1 MFCDESME
9 PLLTVS
15 IPVFGLIFCGYLA
28 GYFGVLGRESS
39 EALNRFVYYFA
50 LPALL
55 FIFVARSPLDRIFY
69 WPFLGAWGGSLAIT
83 FALTGVIGR
92 LVYRDRLAIMGLRSM
107 NASFANSGYMGIP
120 LAITAFGEAAG
131 LPAIIATAL
140 MSIVFIS
147 LTIALV
153 EADISSQAHVGGIV
167 RDVAVALAKNPL
179 VVSVVAGALVPA
191 FNIPLPLT
199 LGKFF
204 DLLSA
209 AAGPCALFAIGL
221 FVSGQSMRAGP
232 SDAALITIM
241 KLLVHPLAAWVL
253 VSAVFDLEPLWAT
266 TTVLM
271 AALPTG
277 ANCFVL
283 AQRYNIFVAPTSST
297 ILLSTVFSVV
307 TVSLLLVWLR

>member
-1 MFCDESME
+1 ME

-28 GYFGVLGRESS
+28 GYFGVLGTQSS

-55 FIFVARSPLDRIFY
+55 FIFAARSPLDRIFY
-69 WPFLGAWGGSLAIT
+69 WQFLAAWGSSLAIT
-83 FALTGVIGR
+83 FALTLVVGR
-92 LVYRDRLAIMGLRSM
+92 LIYRDRLAAMGLRSM
-107 NASFANSGYMGIP
+107 NASFANTGYMGIP

-147 LTIALV
+147 LTIALI
-153 EADISSQAHVGGIV
+153 ETDISNQGNAVGIV
-167 RDVAVALAKNPL
+167 RDVGLALAKNPL
-179 VVSVVAGALVPA
+179 VVSVIAGALVPA
-191 FNIPLPLT
+191 FGIPLPLP

-209 AAGPCALFAIGL
+209 AAGPCALFAMGL
-221 FVSGQSMRAGP
+221 FVSGQSVREGLR
-232 SDAALITIM
+232 DAALITIL

-253 VSAVFDLEPLWAT
+253 VYAVFDVEPLWAT
-266 TTVLM
+266 VAVLM

-283 AQRYNIFVAPTSST
+283 AQRYNVFVAPTSAT
-297 ILLSTVFSVV
+297 ILLSTALSVV